1 MKQLQKIN
9 NSIKRQYAILK
20 KLEEKE
26 DVIKYNNTLDNI
38 SKSKESLKGIM
49 IANKVGQFNMDSTL
63 QWIIKT
69 IKPRIVK
76 PEDVCKVIRKGYESL
91 KLEVRS

>member
-38 SKSKESLKGIM
+38 NKSRESLKGIM

-76 PEDVCKVIRKGYESL
+76 PEDVGKVIRKGYESL